1 MLGCSNLQKV
11 ALGIIPHGPQGSALC
26 SVPMGIQP
34 TLILIVDAES
44 RSVQRHEKSQSTLV
58 QWD

>member
-11 ALGIIPHGPQGSALC
+11 VLGIIPHGLQGPALYP
-26 SVPMGIQP
+26 VPMGIQP

-44 RSVQRHEKSQSTLV
+44 QSVQRQGKSQLQLL